1 MLRRRS
7 AGTAQA
13 LWATRVPRLPGEVKG
28 DLRKERTAALGRMRR
43 VSGNPAGRGAG
54 RRAAKVLSVGPS
66 VCQNSEGSEQRTRVQ
81 VCDWVCFGGWGV
93 TI

>member
-43 VSGNPAGRGAG
+43 VSGNLADRGPGRG
-54 RRAAKVLSVGPS
+54 REESS
-66 VCQNSEGSEQRTRVQ
+66 
-81 VCDWVCFGGWGV
+81 
-93 TI
+93 